1 MNVNEYQEKALSTA
15 VYPGQGT
22 LEGLKYAALG
32 LAGEVGELA
41 NKLKK
46 HLRNGTAID
55 NEALVDELGDVLW
68 YCAAVARECK
78 TPLSSVAMRNLE
90 KLASRKEKGELK
102 EHPTIEQTNRD
113 FAVGGQE
120 ILRKMIATTGRPGED
135 GPYSYQD

>member
-1 MNVNEYQEKALSTA
+1 MNVNEYQKKALSTA

-90 KLASRKEKGELK
+90 KLARRKEKDELK
-102 EHPTIEQTNRD
+102 EHSPESDLSKSTREPVVFRSFSFD
-113 FAVGGQE
+113 Y
-120 ILRKMIATTGRPGED
+120 RYED
-135 GPYSYQD
+135 